1 MKTVAIINLKGG
13 VAKTTTAVSLAEL
26 LAEGDKRRKRTGSR
40 VLLFDND
47 KQGNASRIF
56 GAYEREQEAGA
67 GNAGRSGEPDGLLP
81 LLRPGWNGSH
91 IDRVEPRG
99 CGRSRDVQVRV

>member
-26 LAEGDKRRKRTGSR
+26 LAEGDKRRKRPGR

-67 GNAGRSGEPDGLLP
+67 
-81 LLRPGWNGSH
+81 
-91 IDRVEPRG
+91 
-99 CGRSRDVQVRV
+99 